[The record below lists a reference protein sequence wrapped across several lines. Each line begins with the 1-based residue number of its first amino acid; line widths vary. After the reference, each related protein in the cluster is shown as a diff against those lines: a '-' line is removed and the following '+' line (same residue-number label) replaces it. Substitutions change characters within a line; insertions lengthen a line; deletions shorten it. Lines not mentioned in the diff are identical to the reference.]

1 VNSCRQA
8 PGPGSRRVGPGI
20 GSGTMPPPSTATAFP
35 PGEAVEPSTGSPGAG
50 RQDRRAVGLGLAGV
64 LLAFIVLATLHAVT
78 VPPFLPADE
87 QSHTAYGLLVAQARL
102 PTLTT
107 PAPLLQ
113 SPGVGSR
120 VYTANH
126 PPLYYA
132 LVAMPLRLGLAIR
145 HPVAGFVAARLLTVL
160 AAAAGIAAV
169 AALVLVLSPG
179 RPQLALAAA
188 AIGPLLPSFVHIS
201 GLVHNDALGFTTA
214 TVTLAVAA
222 LVLIRGPSARR
233 LAVLA
238 AAAAAAA
245 LTRASGLPFAVLAVL
260 AAGLAPLV
268 DGRRPTLV
276 RVGAAAVQAALVA
289 GVVLVVSG
297 WFYLRNQVLYGGLT
311 GTSENLR
318 MFGLN
323 EHRPILGVLVSG
335 RFWSGVYDQLWGRMA
350 GGQFLAAGPLAL
362 PGRLLGVVVI
372 AGLTVGGVRVA
383 RSRRPAAGGGRLA
396 AWLLVLVTVPLTLV
410 TMAGYVAA
418 GGGTHARYLY
428 PGLGV
433 ISLIAAVGLAELPG
447 RRRSLLILAVL
458 AGQVTFNLLL
468 WATFLSRTTVGRPG
482 LVAAVGQGV
491 PAIIGLPAALVV
503 PAAVVLLA
511 AALAMVGRAL
521 WMLDDG
527 QAMAAMPDPAPAA
540 PGWAPGGSS

>member
-1 VNSCRQA
+1 
-8 PGPGSRRVGPGI
+8 
-20 GSGTMPPPSTATAFP
+20 
-35 PGEAVEPSTGSPGAG
+35 
-50 RQDRRAVGLGLAGV
+50 
-64 LLAFIVLATLHAVT
+64 
-78 VPPFLPADE
+78 
-87 QSHTAYGLLVAQARL
+87 
-102 PTLTT
+102 
-107 PAPLLQ
+107 
-113 SPGVGSR
+113 
-120 VYTANH
+120 
-126 PPLYYA
+126 
-132 LVAMPLRLGLAIR
+132 
-145 HPVAGFVAARLLTVL
+145 
-160 AAAAGIAAV
+160 
-169 AALVLVLSPG
+169 
-179 RPQLALAAA
+179 
-188 AIGPLLPSFVHIS
+188 
-201 GLVHNDALGFTTA
+201 
-214 TVTLAVAA
+214 
-222 LVLIRGPSARR
+222 
-233 LAVLA
+233 
-238 AAAAAAA
+238 
-245 LTRASGLPFAVLAVL
+245 
-260 AAGLAPLV
+260 
-268 DGRRPTLV
+268 
-276 RVGAAAVQAALVA
+276 
-289 GVVLVVSG
+289 
-297 WFYLRNQVLYGGLT
+297 
-311 GTSENLR
+311 
-318 MFGLN
+318 
-323 EHRPILGVLVSG
+323 
-335 RFWSGVYDQLWGRMA
+335 MA

-491 PAIIGLPAALVV
+491 PATIGLPAALVV